1 MATPLAKKEDEKV
14 EQEVAAE
21 DKSVGKPSKEKK
33 ESKKKDKDSE
43 DE

>member
-14 EQEVAAE
+14 EQEVAE
-21 DKSVGKPSKEKK
+21 DKSVGKLSKEKK